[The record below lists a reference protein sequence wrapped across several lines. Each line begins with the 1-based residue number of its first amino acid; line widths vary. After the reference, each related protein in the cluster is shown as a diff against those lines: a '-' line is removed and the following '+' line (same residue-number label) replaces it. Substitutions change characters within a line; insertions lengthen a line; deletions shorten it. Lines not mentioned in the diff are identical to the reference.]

1 MAASVDHVWPV
12 LSLGWRSVLGTLT
25 GFLGAALGSAGG
37 VGGGSI
43 FVPTANIILGFD
55 TKSSTALSKCMI
67 MGQTVATFGYTLRL
81 KHPQQRHLPL
91 IDYDMALLM
100 QPMLLLGI
108 SVGVIFN
115 TVFPTWILTIVL
127 IAVMVG
133 TGLRISKKAM
143 QAWRQETSEKEEAQ
157 KLLDSSDEQ
166 AETSGD
172 NKPLNSTGIPSSV
185 DEMEYSLLETLR
197 RNIKW
202 GNVGVLFAV
211 WGAFSTLQILQSQSE
226 SCSARFWI
234 LNALQ
239 VPIAVLAFSGGA
251 FKIYKKS
258 TRKDADA
265 VLIGEEPGVISV
277 SFGLLVMTAAGSLIA
292 GVIAGLV
299 GLGGGFAIGPLL
311 LEFGAHP
318 KAISATATFTMLFS
332 SSMSVLEYYL
342 VGRFPVPYALYLI
355 AVSIIGGISGQYV
368 MDSLIKLLGRA
379 SIIIV
384 LMTCLTF
391 ISAVV
396 LGGVGIVDAIYQLQE
411 GDYMGFV
418 SLC

>member
-1 MAASVDHVWPV
+1 
-12 LSLGWRSVLGTLT
+12 
-25 GFLGAALGSAGG
+25 
-37 VGGGSI
+37 
-43 FVPTANIILGFD
+43 
-55 TKSSTALSKCMI
+55 
-67 MGQTVATFGYTLRL
+67 
-81 KHPQQRHLPL
+81 
-91 IDYDMALLM
+91 
-100 QPMLLLGI
+100 
-108 SVGVIFN
+108 
-115 TVFPTWILTIVL
+115 
-127 IAVMVG
+127 
-133 TGLRISKKAM
+133 
-143 QAWRQETSEKEEAQ
+143 
-157 KLLDSSDEQ
+157 
-166 AETSGD
+166 
-172 NKPLNSTGIPSSV
+172 
-185 DEMEYSLLETLR
+185 
-197 RNIKW
+197 
-202 GNVGVLFAV
+202 
-211 WGAFSTLQILQSQSE
+211 
-226 SCSARFWI
+226 
-234 LNALQ
+234 
-239 VPIAVLAFSGGA
+239 
-251 FKIYKKS
+251 
-258 TRKDADA
+258 
-265 VLIGEEPGVISV
+265 
-277 SFGLLVMTAAGSLIA
+277 MTAAGSLIA